1 MTEIKYNIL
10 MKKIFNNIGKICF
23 VTYLIS
29 ILLCIILIGS
39 YGGFSLIVLWAW
51 AILDTIYPPHED
63 LQWVWPAAIIFS
75 IIYPI
80 TIYASIVSITSGI
93 KYLSKS
99 NKLDL
104 LKAFLIIPIIIL
116 LIGTYYIYMKF

>member
-1 MTEIKYNIL
+1 

-23 VTYLIS
+23 IIYFII
-29 ILLCIILIGS
+29 ILLCIILIGA
-39 YGGFSLIVLWAW
+39 YGGLSVLVLWAW

-63 LQWVWPAAIIFS
+63 LQWIWPYTIEFSAIYS
-75 IIYPI
+75 II
-80 TIYASIVSITSGI
+80 IYSSIISITSGI

-104 LKAFLIIPIIIL
+104 LKAFLIIPTIIGI
-116 LIGTYYIYMKF
+116 YIFKPTWLPIF